1 MSVPLILPD
10 VQAVILAGGQSRRMG
25 QPKAFLDYRGN
36 TFIAHLLAQLQPQV
50 SSVMIAAGQQ
60 PEAFAGMGV
69 EVVPDAMPDAGP
81 LAGLMAALQH
91 AQRPWLV
98 CVPCDN
104 PVLPP
109 QYAARLLQAAK
120 DQATPLVYVNKQGR
134 AQPLYAII
142 HTSLMENLQ
151 RYLATG
157 GCKVLSWYAAVGA
170 LPLDWD
176 DAGMAFDNLNS
187 PDDYAAFLRAAQNP

>member
-25 QPKAFLDYRGN
+25 QTKAFLDFRGN

-60 PEAFAGMGV
+60 PEQFAGMGV
-69 EVVPDAMPDAGP
+69 EVVADAVPGAGP

-120 DQATPLVYVNKQGR
+120 DQAVPLVYVSKLGC
-134 AQPLYAII
+134 AQPLYAIL
-142 HTSLMENLQ
+142 HTSLAGNLQ
-151 RYLATG
+151 HYLVNG
-157 GCKVLSWYAAVGA
+157 GCKVLSWYASVGA
-170 LPLDWD
+170 LALDWD
-176 DAGMAFDNLNS
+176 DAGAAFDNLNS
-187 PDDYAAFLRAAQNP
+187 PDDYAAFLNTAQNP